1 MNDTERQLRTDL
13 AACFRLVA
21 LHGWDDMIATH
32 ISVRIPGPEHHFLI
46 NPFGYLFSEITASML
61 VKIGVDGRKVDN
73 SPYDVNPAGFT
84 IHSAIHM
91 GREDAKCVMHLHT
104 VDGMAVSAM
113 KCGLLPLA
121 QTSMVVC
128 EDLATHEFEGTAF
141 DLGERERLQKDLG
154 DKHALLLW
162 NHGTLTVGET
172 PAEAWF
178 RMYHFEKA
186 CALQTRALA
195 AGHGNLHMPLPG
207 ITQKTHRIVDGV
219 LKKAANDLA
228 WPALLRR
235 LDREMPDFRT

>member
-1 MNDTERQLRTDL
+1 MDDVERNLRVDL

-61 VKIGVDGRKVDN
+61 VKIGIDGNKVET
-73 SPYDVNPAGFT
+73 SPYEVNPAGFT

-91 GREDAKCVMHLHT
+91 AREDAKCVMHLHT
-104 VDGMAVSAM
+104 ADGMAVSAQE
-113 KCGLLPLA
+113 CGLLPLT
-121 QTSMVVC
+121 QTAMVVS
-128 EDLATHEFEGTAF
+128 EDMATHEFEGTAV
-141 DLGERERLQKDLG
+141 DLSERERLQKDLG

-186 CALQTRALA
+186 CTVQTRAM
-195 AGHGNLHMPLPG
+195 AGGKLHMPLPG
-207 ITQKTHRIVDGV
+207 VAEKTHRIVAG
-219 LKKAANDLA
+219 LTKKAANDLA

-235 LDREMPDFRT
+235 LDREAPDFRN